1 MAAFPSRTMTIIAL
15 NRRKGKPMISAEAL
29 AALSGLEHGA
39 RYNTMHSIARELIE
53 AGYACEDW
61 GNLGITESGRSYL
74 RRGQFRIKI
83 SGDEQACDLSVHQM
97 QIPDAPISRK
107 PLPFWTKDSPARP
120 RNRGE
125 WDPAPDTTGAAKK
138 PLELV
143 EEAPS
148 EPLPAASSRMQAM
161 LRAAGVASGIT
172 GVWPDERWVLEFV
185 KALDGVFSEAKT
197 EPENTP

>member
-1 MAAFPSRTMTIIAL
+1 
-15 NRRKGKPMISAEAL
+15 MISAEAL

-107 PLPFWTKDSPARP
+107 PLPFWT
-120 RNRGE
+120 NRAAQDQVPIHRSRGD
-125 WDPAPDTTGAAKK
+125 WDPAPDNSGAAKK
-138 PLELV
+138 PIELV
-143 EEAPS
+143 EEAPA
-148 EPLPAASSRMQAM
+148 EPLPAATDRMQLM

-172 GVWPDERWVLEFV
+172 GVWPEEKWVLEFV

-197 EPENTP
+197 DAENTL

>member
-1 MAAFPSRTMTIIAL
+1 MTIIAL

-61 GNLGITESGRSYL
+61 GNLGITESGRIYL
-74 RRGQFRIKI
+74 RKGRFNIKI
-83 SGDEQACDLSVHQM
+83 TGDDHVSDMSVHHM

-107 PLPFWTKDSPARP
+107 PLPFWT
-120 RNRGE
+120 NRAAQDQVPIHRGRGK
-125 WDPAPDTTGAAKK
+125 WDPAPDTTGAAKQ

-148 EPLPAASSRMQAM
+148 EPLPAATDRMQAM

-172 GVWPDERWVLEFV
+172 GVWPDEQWVLEFV
-185 KALDGVFSEAKT
+185 KALDGVFSETKT
-197 EPENTP
+197 EPENTL

>member
-1 MAAFPSRTMTIIAL
+1 
-15 NRRKGKPMISAEAL
+15 MISAEAL

-53 AGYACEDW
+53 AGFACEDW

-74 RRGQFRIKI
+74 RRGKFHIAI
-83 SGDEQACDLSVHQM
+83 TSDEHVSELSVHHM
-97 QIPDAPISRK
+97 QIPDAPIDRRPSK
-107 PLPFWTKDSPARP
+107 FWKNHAVKDLTQPHRG
-120 RNRGE
+120 RGE
-125 WDPAPDTTGAAKK
+125 WDPQPDTSPAARK
-138 PLELV
+138 PIELV

-148 EPLPAASSRMQAM
+148 EPLPAATDRMQEM

-185 KALDGVFSEAKT
+185 KALDGVFSGAKPNT
-197 EPENTP
+197 ENTL